1 MRTSFLTLFLL
12 FALHCSFAQKNE
24 IGIGL
29 GYTEY
34 TSQETIR
41 YKKNIFEKIN
51 KNDFTIPY
59 FWTGYPILK
68 VNHNFVLPTIYYS
81 RLLNKHLKFS
91 VSAQY
96 SAIRGI
102 VYDGMYGNLEDDKVQ
117 FIQRN
122 QEIQFGYSY
131 SIFKD
136 KRMNAYF
143 GIGFDLNFY
152 QIKFESQYYNG
163 VETNKDIDGAFIPYF
178 ELGFRTKICK
188 HFSFNASASILTDS
202 EILFFRPINRI
213 SIDYRF

>member
-1 MRTSFLTLFLL
+1 MKTPILIFSLFLIL
-12 FALHCSFAQKNE
+12 NNSFAQKNE

-34 TSQETIR
+34 NTQNNFR
-41 YKKNIFEKIN
+41 FKKNIFEKIN
-51 KNDFTIPY
+51 KNDITIPY

-68 VNHNFVLPTIYYS
+68 VNHNFLLPTIYYS
-81 RLLNKHLKFS
+81 RFLNHHLKFS

-96 SAIRGI
+96 SVIRGI

-136 KRMNAYF
+136 KRMNPF
-143 GIGFDLNFY
+143 IGIGFDLNFY

-202 EILFFRPINRI
+202 EILFFRPINRF